1 MTPRVCFNFCRTVP
15 EMVFFG
21 LAYGRECY
29 CTPYYHKTTGDG
41 ACSAQCE
48 GDASKTCGNENGMAD
63 VYQMHSCGAGDT
75 VNVAREDVSKADQ
88 VVEFAK
94 TVSAQGTQKLEGFDR
109 QYDHVLEEKRA
120 KMQEVA
126 RNLAAVIRDVDKEVE
141 DCEAQSGAF
150 KTVLDGVA
158 DDTTAASEI
167 LEIEEKQR
175 DLNACRS
182 RLEPAIKA
190 LQKELGMRAIGQ
202 VMEFDGSKYVSGPP
216 PPTPPPTPAPPR
228 PPAETYG
235 GVVDQAVKDGIL
247 TADEAGPVS
256 DWLAAGGGS
265 FFQQKVNVTSQF
277 QKDVV
282 VKGKVTKTDPEQI
295 WKSKGDQII
304 KSGLDAGVITSD
316 EAEGYVAEFGG
327 CGGCQDARVYYY
339 YMHYDMD
346 TATFGYGKCDGTLA
360 SWFTYWND
368 DPWNLGDLQEVKDD
382 NTRVY
387 VADYYYYDW
396 TVPVKIQCGGI
407 EGHPS
412 HGWQPEGERGT
423 DWFWTWYYYENLE
436 INGRTGWSAQ
446 SLYLPCAC

>member
-1 MTPRVCFNFCRTVP
+1 
-15 EMVFFG
+15 
-21 LAYGRECY
+21 
-29 CTPYYHKTTGDG
+29 
-41 ACSAQCE
+41 
-48 GDASKTCGNENGMAD
+48 
-63 VYQMHSCGAGDT
+63 
-75 VNVAREDVSKADQ
+75 
-88 VVEFAK
+88 
-94 TVSAQGTQKLEGFDR
+94 
-109 QYDHVLEEKRA
+109 
-120 KMQEVA
+120 MQEVA

-158 DDTTAASEI
+158 DDTTVASEI

-235 GVVDQAVKDGIL
+235 GVVDAAVKDGIL

-327 CGGCQDARVYYY
+327 CGAARTPVSTTTTCTTTWTRPRSV
-339 YMHYDMD
+339 
-346 TATFGYGKCDGTLA
+346 TASATG
-360 SWFTYWND
+360 
-368 DPWNLGDLQEVKDD
+368 
-382 NTRVY
+382 
-387 VADYYYYDW
+387 
-396 TVPVKIQCGGI
+396 
-407 EGHPS
+407 PS
-412 HGWQPEGERGT
+412 QAGS
-423 DWFWTWYYYENLE
+423 
-436 INGRTGWSAQ
+436 RTGTTIPGTSAICRRCRRTTPA
-446 SLYLPCAC
+446 STWRTTTITTGLSP